1 MCAASK
7 KITFVFCIFS
17 LITPYLYAQNDAIPL
32 AIIPFPEKEQ
42 LNKSIIFNILLFLEK
57 DAIKNIAPSELL
69 PSSKKNATRDI
80 NNTKLSFP
88 AYLIPTRQSI
98 TFMSSYGTSNEAF
111 FDFIDKK
118 IHEGNFREKEEKRVI
133 REQWKQLFGLD
144 IWYPYFKAKEIE
156 DWISASTT
164 VELLNFKGRMK
175 FENNQI
181 KYTFKT
187 QF

>member
-1 MCAASK
+1 MCTASK
-7 KITFVFCIFS
+7 TITFVFCIFN

-42 LNKSIIFNILLFLEK
+42 LNKSIIFNILPILEK
-57 DAIKNIAPSELL
+57 SAIKNIVPSALL
-69 PSSKKNATRDI
+69 PSSEKNATRDI

-98 TFMSSYGTSNEAF
+98 VFMSSYATTNEAF
-111 FDFIDKK
+111 LGFIDKR

-133 REQWKQLFGLD
+133 REQWKQFFGLD

-156 DWISASTT
+156 DWISVSTK
-164 VELLNFKGRMK
+164 VEMFNFKGRIK
-175 FENNQI
+175 FEHNQI